1 MSLPTP
7 GDRIKSA
14 LKGLASRMRAE
25 AVADQIVNTVT
36 GAGTARDKT
45 VYSQFVEEPLLE
57 PTEIETLYA
66 FNDLA
71 QTICDKPVE
80 DALREGFS
88 IKRANS
94 TPEKD
99 RELTRRIL
107 LKWKNLQKGENRFMR
122 GAIWGRAFGGGG
134 IILGVR
140 GAGALET
147 ELVDADVT
155 GVEYIKDFDRQQM
168 IANGWYADGRVRTY
182 LYTPVIQ
189 GTATDG
195 SAVEPVTIH
204 ETRVMLF
211 PGARTTANRRRE
223 NQGWDLS
230 ILQRVIAVLKSF
242 DAMWQSTDAMFADAS
257 QAVFHLQGLIQSLG
271 EDTGKNDV
279 SVRLSLMD
287 LWRSVQKAVVLDAG
301 DENGDGREDFD
312 VIERGALGSIDGV
325 QNNYF
330 VRLAA
335 AARMPLTVLLG
346 MAPAGMD
353 ATGESDMVLYFGTI
367 DVYRQQVLADRIM
380 RIIRFLVQEIEAE
393 DAAASEMRENPEVEV
408 ESTDA
413 EDDEEESDDEDAEW
427 EIVWPDLAKPTP
439 LDQATAEN
447 MRITSVTGLITSMVA
462 TPEEVALS
470 LDEIA
475 PSLKLRLDTKSRKK
489 ALKAAMGE
497 VENREQGRSQEE
509 MKGEVGSKN
518 QIAVEKAKPKPGING
533 TASKKTKKSV
543 QRKTMGRSGGK

>member
-1 MSLPTP
+1 MSLPSP
-7 GDRIKSA
+7 GERIKSA
-14 LKGLASRMRAE
+14 LKGLANRMKAE
-25 AVADQIVNTVT
+25 SVADAIVNSVS
-36 GAGTARDKT
+36 GMGTARDKT
-45 VYSQFVEEPLLE
+45 TYNQYVEENLLD

-66 FNDLA
+66 FSDLA

-107 LKWKNLQKGENRFMR
+107 LKWKLLQKGENRFMR

-147 ELVDADVT
+147 ELDDHDVT
-155 GVEYIKDFDRQQM
+155 GVEFIKDFDRQQM
-168 IANGWYADGRVRTY
+168 MANGWYADGRVKTY

-195 SAVEPVTIH
+195 AAAQPVTIH
-204 ETRVMLF
+204 ESRVMLF
-211 PGARTTANRRRE
+211 PGARTTHNRRRE

-230 ILQRVIAVLKSF
+230 ILQRVVGVLTSF
-242 DAMWQSTDAMFADAS
+242 DAMWRSTDAMFADAS

-312 VIERGALGSIDGV
+312 VIERSALGSIDGV

-393 DAAASEMRENPEVEV
+393 DSRASEMRENPEVEV
-408 ESTDA
+408 DA
-413 EDDEEESDDEDAEW
+413 VDPEDDDEGDNEDAEW

-489 ALKAAMGE
+489 ALKLAMGE
-497 VENREQGRSQEE
+497 VENRELGRSQEE
-509 MKGEVGSKN
+509 MKGEVGTAN
-518 QIAVEKAKPKPGING
+518 QIKVEKSKPKPGING
-533 TASKKTKKSV
+533 TAAKKTKKSV